1 MKLGTQRKTFE
12 QALRENSLTR
22 WIVAGQ
28 VLVVLVMAFG
38 WASTD
43 QRVVLVPPTLSTKAE
58 VSANWASQSLQIA
71 WGQFLATNFGNISPR
86 NADVVLETVGSHL
99 SPSVYRSV
107 VDRLAE
113 QIKVLKDEQL
123 TIAFDP
129 MNSRWDENR
138 QSVLITGEH
147 RIRGLR
153 GAERREVKTY
163 EMRFVVSNYRVLL
176 DHLDVHDGATPPPPQ
191 KAQG

>member
-1 MKLGTQRKTFE
+1 VKLSTQRNTFE
-12 QALRENSLTR
+12 QALRENRLTR

-28 VLVVLVMAFG
+28 VLAMLVMAYG

-43 QRVVLVPPTLSTKAE
+43 QRVVIVPPGLSTE
-58 VSANWASQSLQIA
+58 VEISENSASQSLQIA
-71 WGQFLATNFGNISPR
+71 WAQFLANNLGNITPR
-86 NADVVLETVGSHL
+86 NADLVLDTIGSHL

-123 TIAFDP
+123 TIEFDP
-129 MNSRWDENR
+129 ISSRWDNAR
-138 QSVLITGEH
+138 RSVLITGEH

-191 KAQG
+191 NAQG